1 MLYPTQ
7 DRPAP
12 RSLILEGHGD
22 NGIVHLVNAYRQ
34 QHRIRSR
41 VVLHIL
47 VWLCLEFV
55 FESVMLVGSLGK
67 KASATRMEMSRWL
80 YT

>member
-1 MLYPTQ
+1 MEISLKRLCCIQRKTE
-7 DRPAP
+7 PAP
-12 RSLILEGHGD
+12 RSLILKGHGD

-55 FESVMLVGSLGK
+55 
-67 KASATRMEMSRWL
+67 
-80 YT
+80 